1 MDDGEQTTARVL
13 GVFAKQPQPGQV
25 KTRLA
30 AATSAAWAAE
40 VARAFLLDTLGRLE
54 QVAAERLVAF
64 APAEARSFF
73 APIVQ
78 GRFGLVAQA
87 EGDLGQR
94 MTDFLAPR
102 LQASPTSVVLVGTD
116 SPDLPVA
123 FVEQAFEA
131 LVRADL
137 VLGPAMDGGYYLI
150 GCTGRVP
157 PIFGNIA
164 WGTPRV
170 LEQTI
175 AALQG
180 SGHRLVLLPPW
191 YDVDTWADWE
201 MLRGIVQARRRAGL
215 DPAMPNTEKLL
226 QDSRAGVAAS
236 TNPAG

>member
-1 MDDGEQTTARVL
+1 MNDGEQTKARVL
-13 GVFAKQPQPGQV
+13 GVFAKLPQPGHV

-102 LQASPTSVVLVGTD
+102 LQAGPTSVVLVGTD
-116 SPDLPVA
+116 SPDLPVPL
-123 FVEQAFEA
+123 VEQAFEA
-131 LVRADL
+131 LARVDL
-137 VLGPAMDGGYYLI
+137 VLGPATDGGYYLI
-150 GCTGRVP
+150 GCTGSLP

-164 WGTPRV
+164 WGTGRV

-175 AALQG
+175 AALE
-180 SGHRLVLLPPW
+180 SSPLRLGLLPPW
-191 YDVDTWADWE
+191 YDVDTLPDWE

-215 DPAMPNTEKLL
+215 DPAIANTEKLL
-226 QDSRAGVAAS
+226 QSGG
-236 TNPAG
+236 P